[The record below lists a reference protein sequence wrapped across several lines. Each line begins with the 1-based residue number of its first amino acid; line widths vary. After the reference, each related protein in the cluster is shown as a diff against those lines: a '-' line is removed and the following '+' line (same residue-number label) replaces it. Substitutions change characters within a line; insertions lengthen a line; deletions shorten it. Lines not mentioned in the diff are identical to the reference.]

1 MTRPI
6 KCQRCTQ
13 QLKCLNCE
21 ADLRAA
27 LRLGR
32 IRYKSNL
39 ASACIP
45 LEGRMTCQLAR
56 YV

>member
-6 KCQRCTQ
+6 KCQRCTP

-39 ASACIP
+39 VAVGIP
-45 LEGRMTCQLAR
+45 LKGR
-56 YV
+56 